1 MKSDQVPAP
10 KPGQVG
16 PATAPGLGEASP
28 REMLP
33 YVAPMF
39 TFLVLTSLEG
49 YLPDPAWYPI
59 AYATKVA
66 LVALVAWLCRES
78 WRDLRPMPSVLG
90 LVLAVV
96 AGLVVFALW
105 VGLDPYYP
113 ALNFLG
119 KRTGLD
125 PATLSPGWKLPFIII
140 RFAGLVLLVPLIEEL
155 FWRSFLIRWL
165 INPDFM
171 KVPVGRVTPMAAG
184 VTSAVF
190 ALSHP
195 EWLPALLT
203 GLLWAWLLYQ
213 SRSLSAC
220 VLSHAVA
227 NFALGLYVLT
237 TGDWKFW

>member
-1 MKSDQVPAP
+1 VA
-10 KPGQVG
+10 
-16 PATAPGLGEASP
+16 PATSPGAGEASP

-39 TFLVLTSLEG
+39 TFLVLTSLES
-49 YLPDPAWYPI
+49 YLSDPAWYPL

-66 LVALVAWLCRES
+66 LVALVTWLCREA
-78 WRDLRPMPSVLG
+78 WRDLRPMPSALA

-96 AGLVVFALW
+96 TGLVVFALW

-113 ALNFLG
+113 ALRFLG
-119 KRTGLD
+119 KRSGLD
-125 PATLSPGWKLPFIII
+125 PATLSPGWKWPFIVI

-165 INPDFM
+165 INPDFT
-171 KVPVGRVTPMAAG
+171 KVPIGKVTLMAAG

-190 ALSHP
+190 ALAHP

-203 GLLWAWLLYQ
+203 GLLWAWLLHQ
-213 SRSLSAC
+213 TRSLSAC
-220 VLSHAVA
+220 VLSHAIA
-227 NFALGLYVLT
+227 NLALGVYVLT
-237 TGDWKFW
+237 TGDWKYW